1 MDKVT
6 RTAPLAVSIAVIATV
21 TAILWYAKVEQF
33 GPDNPVFF
41 YLLPITAVALLYG
54 RLPALIGVIA
64 AFVCADF
71 FLYDP
76 LYSLDIYSRAEFG
89 DLSCFLLLAMIGI
102 KCATKLF
109 PSAKMRT
116 ARRRIIAG

>member
-1 MDKVT
+1 MDRVS
-6 RTAPLAVSIAVIATV
+6 RTTPLGVSIAVVAVI
-21 TAILWYAKVEQF
+21 TAILWYAKVQRL

-54 RLPALIGVIA
+54 TRAALAGVIV
-64 AFVCADF
+64 AFVCADY

-76 LYSLDIYSRAEFG
+76 LYSLDISSRNELG
-89 DLSCFLLLAMIGI
+89 DLSCFLLVAMFGV

-109 PSAKMRT
+109 PSTKMRT
-116 ARRRIIAG
+116 ALRRVIAG